1 LSAADVAFNVH
12 GGISVLSRSIE
23 QPTPCLNSTMM
34 NAMVHF
40 MLDGLQLTDIHPAS
54 HARPPNGV
62 AAGSSSSSSSSSAGS
77 SKAEQQHKPLMRVVW
92 ALRTNRAGFQT
103 QILDELQRRLPAESG
118 AEVGG
123 WVRSSGLGR
132 WGGAALV
139 VHTSAACSWP

>member
-1 LSAADVAFNVH
+1 VAFNVH

-23 QPTPCLNSTMM
+23 EPTPCLNSTMM

-54 HARPPNGV
+54 HARPPHGV
-62 AAGSSSSSSSSSAGS
+62 ATAGDSGSSSGS
-77 SKAEQQHKPLMRVVW
+77 SQAAQQQKPLMRVVW

-103 QILDELQRRLPAESG
+103 EILDALQKRLPAESG

-123 WVRSSGLGR
+123 
-132 WGGAALV
+132 
-139 VHTSAACSWP
+139 